1 MIEINLV
8 RQLPTGTTFDE
19 TANQGYGWI
28 IVVLCLGIGVTSWG
42 WTQVK
47 QQELKN
53 LLQEKVVQAQSLA
66 TMHTTLNRLELYQ
79 EERQRLRA
87 SFEEIHEKAIG
98 KKQPMTLLHG
108 VSQSLAGLDLWLDSV
123 QMVDR
128 VVELRGQSLALP
140 EIGKYLDALEH
151 DHVIAALPVVEIL
164 DQEDRDR
171 ETTFSFTIRFVLGA
185 KVTA

>member
-1 MIEINLV
+1 MIEMNLV
-8 RQLPTGTTFDE
+8 RQLPTDTTIDE
-19 TANQGYGWI
+19 TAKHSYGWI
-28 IVVLCLGIGVTSWG
+28 IVVLCLGIGVVSWG

-47 QQELKN
+47 QQELEN
-53 LLQEKVVQAQSLA
+53 LLQGKVVQTQSLA
-66 TMHTTLNRLELYQ
+66 TMHTTLNHLEPYQ

-87 SFEEIHEKAIG
+87 FFEEIHENEIG

-128 VVELRGQSLALP
+128 VVELRGQSLALQ
-140 EIGKYLDALEH
+140 EIGKYLDALER

-171 ETTFSFTIRFVLGA
+171 GGIFSFTIRFALGA
-185 KVTA
+185 EVPA

>member
-1 MIEINLV
+1 MIEMNLV
-8 RQLPTGTTFDE
+8 RQLPTDTTIDE
-19 TANQGYGWI
+19 TAKQGYGWI
-28 IVVLCLGIGVTSWG
+28 IVVLCLGLGVASWG

-47 QQELKN
+47 QQELKI
-53 LLQEKVVQAQSLA
+53 LLQEKVVQTQSLA
-66 TMHTTLNRLELYQ
+66 AMHTTLNRLEPYQ
-79 EERQRLRA
+79 EERQHLRA
-87 SFEEIHEKAIG
+87 SFEEIHEKVIG

-128 VVELRGQSLALP
+128 VVELRGQSLALQ

-171 ETTFSFTIRFVLGA
+171 GKLFSFTIRFVLGA
-185 KVTA
+185 EVPA